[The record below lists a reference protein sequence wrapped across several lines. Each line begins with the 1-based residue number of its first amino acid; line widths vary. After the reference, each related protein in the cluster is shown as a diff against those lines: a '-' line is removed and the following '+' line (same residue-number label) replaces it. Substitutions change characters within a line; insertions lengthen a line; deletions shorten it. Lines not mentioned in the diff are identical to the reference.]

1 MGFHSADQFPDA
13 CGIATCASGGKIYQC
28 KGNGLASKVFHDG
41 ARVIDLPG
49 YMAIG
54 HLRYP
59 TAGTSANA
67 EAQPMYVN
75 SPHGILLAHNGNLIN
90 AAELKR
96 FLDYEAHRHINTE
109 SDSEC
114 MLNIFANE
122 LNETGKARVND
133 KDIFAALSRMY
144 ERCVGGWA
152 CTAMLAGLIVRFK
165 PEGSAEV
172 VIRIRDHRLSRFLWH
187 SPSRLGFPPF
197 RKRHGLY
204 DGVRVGCSQA
214 VRLQAERYHRH
225 SAWPSCHYPERGAS
239 RVLPSSSP
247 KELRP

>member
-1 MGFHSADQFPDA
+1 MWNLSLDPSQCVRDLRRQRGARGTLPPSAPRPRSFQLCYLERYQCVNYLSDA
-13 CGIATCASGGKIYQC
+13 CGIASCASGGKIYQC
-28 KGNGLASKVFHDG
+28 KGNGLASKVFLDG
-41 ARVIDLPG
+41 ARVSDLPG

-54 HLRYP
+54 HVRYP

-75 SPHGILLAHNGNLIN
+75 SPYGILLAHNGNLIN
-90 AAELKR
+90 ATELKR

-144 ERCVGGWA
+144 DKCVGGWA
-152 CTAMLAGLIVRFK
+152 CTAMLAGEIF
-165 PEGSAEV
+165 
-172 VIRIRDHRLSRFLWH
+172 
-187 SPSRLGFPPF
+187 
-197 RKRHGLY
+197 
-204 DGVRVGCSQA
+204 
-214 VRLQAERYHRH
+214 
-225 SAWPSCHYPERGAS
+225 
-239 RVLPSSSP
+239 VL
-247 KELRP
+247 K